1 MICFVTTQPTESCQ
15 TQNAACRT
23 SFIKKDLKTTSRPL
37 VQQWHHTTSKR
48 GNVGVAY
55 IQVIIHMRGNIS
67 TQSGRPLPTSGYSIS
82 LPTSGWKHTL
92 SLEKSRHYLWS
103 TNQRNGCTQ
112 TSFLTTTQSSSQWIP
127 RMGYAYR
134 WKVCTFVTGVF
145 LLGDM
150 FPNILTVQFWK
161 TYFVVL

>member
-127 RMGYAYR
+127 RMGYCLGKMFASLLP
-134 WKVCTFVTGVF
+134 VF
-145 LLGDM
+145 CCWETC
-150 FPNILTVQFWK
+150 FEAAWQFIFGN